1 MRKGKSMTT
10 TLPEN
15 ACLAALR
22 AVLPVIEKRD
32 AEVLDAAMHDLDD
45 GDSLELIHAVLEDRI
60 LAANQT
66 PLSRHAR
73 QKILD
78 VFAGNRES
86 EPLALRSA

>member
-15 ACLAALR
+15 ACLSALR

-45 GDSLELIHAVLEDRI
+45 GDSLELIHAVLDDRI

-78 VFAGNRES
+78 VFSEDRES
-86 EPLALRSA
+86 VLPTLRTA